1 MSNVRPS
8 ASAAVHGMSPAWI
21 LVAGLALLCAGLA
34 AEGVAGLAPAQ
45 DPAEA
50 PQSSSMPAFATS
62 DSNGSMIAVTGLDV
76 TGSSI
81 LYLVDTENR
90 ALSVYQATGGT
101 PSMMSLRWVGARNID
116 LDLRVDGFNDQSE
129 DDYDALRAKFV
140 EAGLLDE

>member
-1 MSNVRPS
+1 
-8 ASAAVHGMSPAWI
+8 
-21 LVAGLALLCAGLA
+21 
-34 AEGVAGLAPAQ
+34 
-45 DPAEA
+45 
-50 PQSSSMPAFATS
+50 
-62 DSNGSMIAVTGLDV
+62 MIAVTGLDV

-129 DDYDALRAKFV
+129 FKYKQLAEMFGGADGGANASLPGED
-140 EAGLLDE
+140 